1 MAKERSKGKRA
12 KRPRQNPEL
21 LRQMESSCSIFSLI
35 RKQHG
40 SVSRCWRI
48 HLQHMR
54 SPSETGAFTP
64 SQQTRI
70 LPLFPSQLP
79 WLKVPGK
86 SRGRRG
92 QPQSTRHEALVWMH
106 LLWALFNFLDAGS
119 PSSSDAI
126 RSSVKRSAS
135 GGWTATHESYARTM
149 YAKVL
154 NHCAFPRG
162 AMDRGALKLNDLI
175 SRIQCSQYDPSLN
188 FDDAVCGAM
197 SVNPSRVS
205 LPEHAGILDVI

>member
-1 MAKERSKGKRA
+1 MYIIESKETYLQGISQRNGGQTSEMAISPGK
-12 KRPRQNPEL
+12 PL
-21 LRQMESSCSIFSLI
+21 ISDFIGLTLRNGCL
-35 RKQHG
+35 G
-40 SVSRCWRI
+40 
-48 HLQHMR
+48 MR

-106 LLWALFNFLDAGS
+106 LLWALLNFLDARS

-162 AMDRGALKLNDLI
+162 TMDRGALKLNDLI

-205 LPEHAGILDVI
+205 LPKHAGILDVI